1 MTAPPARF
9 ITIPLS
15 HYCERARWALDR
27 VGLPYREEAH
37 APLFHRIATMRN
49 AGGTVPVLVQGAER
63 FVDSGAILRHANDWG
78 GGDALYP
85 RDQGLRREVDSLEQT
100 FTLEL
105 GPHVRRWAYAHL
117 LGETRLIR
125 EVWSR
130 AIPPFEARLVP
141 LLVPIARRVVR
152 AGYRISPASAGRSL
166 ERIRGLFRE
175 VDERLRDG
183 RSALVGDRFG
193 AADLT
198 FASLA
203 APMLF
208 PPGCRAVLPDLDRVP
223 EVMRSEVFRL
233 RESAAGEFV
242 LRVYREQRG

>member
-1 MTAPPARF
+1 M
-9 ITIPLS
+9 
-15 HYCERARWALDR
+15 
-27 VGLPYREEAH
+27 
-37 APLFHRIATMRN
+37 
-49 AGGTVPVLVQGAER
+49 LVHGEQR
-63 FVDSGAILRHANDWG
+63 FVDSGAILRHANDWR
-78 GGDALYP
+78 GDHALYP
-85 RDQGLRREVDSLEQT
+85 QEDDLRREVDSLEQT
-100 FTLEL
+100 FALEL
-105 GPHVRRWAYAHL
+105 GPHTRRWAYAHL

-125 EVWSR
+125 DVWSR

-141 LLVPIARRVVR
+141 LLAPIARRIVR
-152 AGYRISPASAGRSL
+152 AGYRISPASAERSL
-166 ERIRGLFRE
+166 ERIRRLFRD

-208 PPGCRAVLPDLDRVP
+208 PPGCRAVLPELDQVP
-223 EVMRSEVFRL
+223 EAMRSEVLRL